1 MSSGALEIVF
11 WDVQHGC
18 AAFIRTPNG
27 LHIVQDLGTG
37 SYGGDE
43 EFSPLLHLKSKYKV
57 ERLDE
62 VIISHPHKDHIQ
74 DIMNFEGL
82 NPRVLTRPKHLS
94 REDIMKNVIEEDKEL
109 FEKYLEIS
117 DRYNQPVVDSQN
129 PNLPANNGGVE
140 IKTFIPSKCATSN
153 INNHSVVTVLSYA
166 NSKVIL
172 SGDNEPASWKEL
184 LEKDDFKTAIA
195 KADILFAPHHG
206 RDSGFC
212 SEIFECFKPYLT
224 VISDGRF
231 CDSSATDRYGKVSQ
245 GWTVHNRENGTSEKR
260 NCVTTRSDNV
270 IVVKLGINP
279 DSKPYI
285 HVSTG

>member
-1 MSSGALEIVF
+1 MSTGVLEIIF
-11 WDVQHGC
+11 WDVQHGSSV
-18 AAFIRTPNG
+18 FIRTPNG
-27 LHIVQDLGTG
+27 LNIVQDLGIG
-37 SYGGDE
+37 SYSGDE
-43 EFSPLLHLKSKYKV
+43 KFSPLLHLKSKHKV
-57 ERLDE
+57 ESLDE

-74 DIMNFEGL
+74 DIINFDRL
-82 NPRVLTRPKHLS
+82 KPRVLTRPKHLS
-94 REDIMKNVIEEDKEL
+94 IEDIMKNVVEEDKQL

-117 DRYNQPVVDSQN
+117 DRYSQPVADNQN

-172 SGDNEPASWKEL
+172 SGDNEPTSWKEL
-184 LEKDDFKTAIA
+184 LQNDSFKTAIT
-195 KADILFAPHHG
+195 KADILLAPHHG

-212 SEIFECFKPYLT
+212 SDIFEFFKPHLT
-224 VISDGRF
+224 IISDGSY

-245 GWTVHNRENGTSEKR
+245 GWTVHHRGNETAEKR
-260 NCVTTRSDNV
+260 NCITTRSDNV
-270 IVVKLGINP
+270 IVVKLGIDS

-285 HVSTG
+285 YVSIE